1 MIKNSNK
8 QVTIFEKFC
17 FRKDIIDFCGNT
29 LFITDKSFTLGES
42 NMDKIEYQ
50 NEHIIG
56 CILE

>member
-17 FRKDIIDFCGNT
+17 FWKDIIDFCGNT

-50 NEHIIG
+50 NE
-56 CILE
+56 L